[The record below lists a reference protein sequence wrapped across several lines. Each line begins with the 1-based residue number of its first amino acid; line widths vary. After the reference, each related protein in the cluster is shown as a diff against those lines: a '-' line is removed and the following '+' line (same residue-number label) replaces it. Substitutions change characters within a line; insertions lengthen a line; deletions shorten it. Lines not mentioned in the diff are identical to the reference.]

1 MHVHA
6 RADLQ
11 RRLEE
16 VTLRPLLGS
25 SRGYVVLVIILLAVI
40 GWGAYAWI
48 TQLYYGLG
56 VTGLNNRVSW
66 GVYITNF
73 VFFIGISH
81 AGTLLSAI
89 LRVTNTR
96 WRLPITRMAEV
107 ITVVSL
113 VIGASMVIID
123 MGRVDRILNL
133 VFYGRIQ
140 SALVWDLLS
149 VTSYLVGSITFL
161 WLPLIPDI
169 ALCRDRL
176 GDKVSR
182 FQRFLY
188 RVLSLGWVGSAA
200 QKERLEKSLG
210 IMQVVIIPV
219 AVSVHTIISWIFAM
233 TVRPGWD
240 STVFGP
246 YFVVGA
252 IFSGIATIMI
262 VMAVFRKVFHLEE
275 FVTKETFEKLGF
287 LFLALTLMYAYFT
300 IGEYLT
306 VGYKAGGY
314 ELEHL
319 NLLFVG
325 QQALLFWIFFIG
337 GLVVPA
343 LLIIFP
349 RTRTVTG
356 LTLAAVLVNVG
367 MWIKRY
373 VIVVPTLQTPL
384 LPLNLAFYRPT
395 WVEWSITAAA
405 FAAFVLLFAI
415 FARLFPIICIWE
427 MVEAD
432 EAEPVGQATPVKGSG
447 TVGNA

>member
-1 MHVHA
+1 MQESA
-6 RADLQ
+6 TLRK
-11 RRLEE
+11 RLEE
-16 VTLRPLLGS
+16 AVLRPLTGTS
-25 SRGYVVLVIILLAVI
+25 PGYVFLVSILLVVI
-40 GWGAYAWI
+40 GIGVYAWI
-48 TQLYYGLG
+48 TQLYHGLG
-56 VTGLNNRVSW
+56 VTGMNNRVSW

-113 VIGASMVIID
+113 LIGASMILID
-123 MGRVDRILNL
+123 MGRLDRILNL
-133 VFYGRIQ
+133 IFYGRIH

-161 WLPLIPDI
+161 WIPLIPDL
-169 ALCRDRL
+169 AMCRDRL
-176 GDKVSR
+176 GNSASR
-182 FQRFLY
+182 FQQALY
-188 RVLSLGWVGSAA
+188 RILSLGWVGSTA
-200 QKERLEKSLG
+200 QRVLLEKSMG

-233 TVRPGWD
+233 TVRPGWN

-262 VMAVFRKVFHLEE
+262 VMAIFRKVFRLEE
-275 FVTKETFEKLGF
+275 FITKEHFEKLGF

-306 VGYKAGGY
+306 VAYKAGGY
-314 ELEHL
+314 ELENL
-319 NLLFVG
+319 NLLFAG
-325 QQALLFWIFFIG
+325 EQALLFWFFFIG
-337 GLVVPA
+337 GLIVPA

-349 RTRTVTG
+349 KTRTVAG
-356 LTLAAVLVNVG
+356 LTLAAILVNIG

-373 VIVVPTLQTPL
+373 VIIVPSLQTPL
-384 LPLNLAFYRPT
+384 LPLTQGAYHPT

-405 FAAFVLLFAI
+405 FAAFILLFAI
-415 FARLFPIICIWE
+415 FARFFPIICVWE
-427 MVEAD
+427 MVEETEKSHAVKAIP
-432 EAEPVGQATPVKGSG
+432 AEGRTQA
-447 TVGNA
+447 